1 MSILFSQLNALS
13 SLDSSNLIS
22 IFVAILVISIQF
34 LLYAVL
40 QLIKVIEKLISLNS
54 KLDVLADETQKVSQS
69 VFIIGKNQQLIYAQI
84 NDIIEHLR
92 KSNSLK
98 KKSTQ
103 TKNTEI
109 IDLSNDIS
117 IRKDGE

>member
-54 KLDVLADETQKVSQS
+54 KLDVLAAETQKVSQS

>member
-1 MSILFSQLNALS
+1 
-13 SLDSSNLIS
+13 
-22 IFVAILVISIQF
+22 

-54 KLDVLADETQKVSQS
+54 KLDVLAAETQKVSQS